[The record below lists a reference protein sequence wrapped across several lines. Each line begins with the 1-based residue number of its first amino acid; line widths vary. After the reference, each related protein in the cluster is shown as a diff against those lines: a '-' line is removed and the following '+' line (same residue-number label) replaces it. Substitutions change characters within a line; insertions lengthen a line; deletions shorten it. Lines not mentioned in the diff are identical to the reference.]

1 MRIKGNIKRDFLT
14 FCSIVLIASFIVEV
28 IPIKV
33 MAAAQ
38 NSCVAD
44 EELFDEDFNEL
55 IDIILEV
62 KKQNPQLDVEQLQ
75 NIITNRIV
83 KSRSISDIW
92 NALTDSEKLLVIRY
106 PFDALKVNTARNV
119 ATEQT
124 EAKFGYSGLGDRSD
138 AFRHGIWNAEMVILI
153 GDEKAE
159 MFATA
164 HEDKDTQGVESDGYS
179 KEAHKAMDLHNNE
192 VGRSIGA
199 AHLDS
204 SEDELA
210 DIIYTDIFSENTAF
224 QWLHD

>member
-1 MRIKGNIKRDFLT
+1 MKKIVKRRVLAFG
-14 FCSIVLIASFIVEV
+14 SIALAASFI
-28 IPIKV
+28 IGIYPTHV
-33 MAAAQ
+33 MAATQ
-38 NSCVAD
+38 DSCIVD
-44 EELFDEDFNEL
+44 ENFADEDFNEL
-55 IDIILEV
+55 VEIVLDV
-62 KKQNPQLDVEQLQ
+62 KNQNPQLEEEQLQ
-75 NIITNRIV
+75 SIITDRIN
-83 KSRSISDIW
+83 KNRSISDIW

-106 PFDALKVNTARNV
+106 PFAALKVNTARNV

-164 HEDKDTQGVESDGYS
+164 HEDKDTQGVESDGYP

-192 VGRSIGA
+192 VGRSIGE

-204 SEDELA
+204 NEDELA